1 VHRAA
6 CGTGLALGF
15 VRFLSGEGRAEGRG
29 RAGTEGMCESG
40 VGAGNDGGV
49 DGPGGGWCDAAG
61 ARGWCEGLVREA
73 DADLRFVQ

>member
-1 VHRAA
+1 MREMLCSRRGGASSVHRAA

-49 DGPGGGWCDAAG
+49 DGPGGG
-61 ARGWCEGLVREA
+61 
-73 DADLRFVQ
+73 